1 MDRLL
6 IYPFEQPQETD
17 LLNAQKFALLGL
29 AQLAAAALGSGPL
42 LQGLACTPGTGLTV
56 SVAPGQIYQSEVV
69 DATAFSSLAA
79 DSRTVLKQGVVWTPT
94 VLNCPAPG
102 VAGQSIN
109 YLVEVGFLEAD
120 IDPVVLPFYDASN
133 PTVPYN
139 GPNGS
144 GVPSNTVRSDE
155 CVVQVKAGTAATT
168 GTQTTPAVDAG
179 FIGAYVVTVA
189 YGAASITT
197 GNIAIAGGAPFISAG
212 IGQTF
217 QVCAGNPNGQLA
229 GTAAAAV
236 TAFPTLAYDIAHN
249 ALWVCT
255 TTGTSSTAVWSE
267 VGGSGAWPYWCGTST
282 GTANAQTLAT
292 PATMLAL
299 ATGTAVAWE
308 IGAGLTNTAA
318 TTLTVGTFGT
328 FPIRKDGPAG
338 PIALTGGE
346 LVAGNLVSGRF
357 DGAYIHLAATE
368 MGSAALANASSNTGT
383 VAAVSGAAVVGN
395 VPVFS
400 DVLGTVKDS
409 GIPAKPGTIVYFSGA
424 QTITAAN
431 YAENFV
437 STATGSLTVPQT
449 TTTWPGFSFSVSA
462 NVGTVTVIP
471 NAADKINEGTPGA
484 SYLVPNGTS
493 ALFVGDGAGNIE
505 VFYQTAIPGASPA
518 PQYIS
523 TSQSISSG
531 QYLVDTSGGPVSL
544 TLPASP
550 ALGYAIRLIDA
561 ADTFSTNPMTLVSGG
576 GGNTI
581 YGSTANFVCDLSGAD
596 LTVFY
601 KSGNWSIQ

>member
-56 SVAPGQIYQSEVV
+56 SVSPGQIYQSEVA

-102 VAGQSIN
+102 SAGQSIN

-120 IDPVVLPFYDASN
+120 TNPVVLPFYDASN

-144 GVPSNTVRSDE
+144 GVPSNTIRSDE

-168 GTQTTPAVDAG
+168 GTQTTPAADAG

-197 GNIAIAGGAPFISAG
+197 GNIAIAAGAPFISAG

-236 TAFPTLAYDIAHN
+236 TAFPTVAYDIAHN

-255 TTGTSSTAVWSE
+255 TTGTASTAVWTE
-267 VGGSGAWPYWCGTST
+267 VGQNTPWPFWCGTST
-282 GTANAQTLAT
+282 GSANAQTVT
-292 PATMLAL
+292 PPPAMQAFP
-299 ATGTAVAWE
+299 TGTGLAWVA
-308 IGAGLTNTAA
+308 GYSNTAA
-318 TTLTVGTFGT
+318 ATLTVGSYGT
-328 FPIRKDGPAG
+328 FAIRKEGPSG
-338 PIALTGGE
+338 PVALTGGE
-346 LVAGNLVSGRF
+346 IVVGNIISARF
-357 DGAYIHLAATE
+357 DGTYIQLTATE
-368 MGSAALANASSNTGT
+368 MGTAALKNTGNT
-383 VAAVSGAAVVGN
+383 VV
-395 VPVFS
+395 
-400 DVLGTVKDS
+400 DS
-409 GIPAKPGTIVYFSGA
+409 G
-424 QTITAAN
+424 
-431 YAENFV
+431 
-437 STATGSLTVPQT
+437 TGSLEVAEPCAGT
-449 TTTWPGFSFSVSA
+449 TTGTSVTYTSS
-462 NVGTVTVIP
+462 NRGQLVNRSNSGTNMSDTLPSGMPNGWYVTVANRDASAGLTFTAP
-471 NAADKINEGTPGA
+471 GGTN
-484 SYLVPNGTS
+484 LNG
-493 ALFVGDGAGNIE
+493 VN
-505 VFYQTAIPGASPA
+505 
-518 PQYIS
+518 
-523 TSQSISSG
+523 
-531 QYLVDTSGGPVSL
+531 GGSL
-544 TLPASP
+544 TLTCGQIVSFSADSSANLWTGMTPVPKAVAKQLQYINSTQALGPGGYLIDTSAGPITITLESSP
-550 ALGYAIRLIDA
+550 AVGDNY
-561 ADTFSTNPMTLVSGG
+561 TLVDMLGTWG
-576 GGNTI
+576 QNNLIVNPNGATVNGLAGNLI
-581 YGSTANFVCDLSGAD
+581 CDTAGAATAI
-596 LTVFY
+596 LEY
-601 KSGNWSIQ
+601 KSGTWTIN

>member
-56 SVAPGQIYQSEVV
+56 SVAPGQIYQSEVA
-69 DATAFSSLAA
+69 DATAFSSLPA

-102 VAGQSIN
+102 TAGQSIN

-179 FIGAYVVTVA
+179 FIAAYVVTVA

-236 TAFPTLAYDIAHN
+236 TAFPTVAYDIAHN

-255 TTGTSSTAVWSE
+255 TTGSASTAVWTE
-267 VGGSGAWPYWCGTST
+267 VGGGSGAWPYWCGTST
-282 GTANAQTLAT
+282 GTANAQTIAT
-292 PATMLAL
+292 PATMLSL
-299 ATGTAVAWE
+299 ATGSAVAWE
-308 IGAGLTNTAA
+308 VGTGLTNTGA

-328 FPIRKDGPAG
+328 IALRKDGPSG
-338 PIALTGGE
+338 PIALAGGE
-346 LVAGNLVSGRF
+346 LVAGNLVSARF
-357 DGAYIHLAATE
+357 DGTYLHLSATE
-368 MGSAALANASSNTGT
+368 MGTAALANASSNTGT
-383 VAAVSGAAVVGN
+383 VAAVYGTTTAGKLAEFNDATGTIKEGPALSSAQTTVAAVSGAGSITPGHVVT
-395 VPVFS
+395 FS
-400 DVLGTVKDS
+400 D
-409 GIPAKPGTIVYFSGA
+409 A
-424 QTITAAN
+424 
-431 YAENFV
+431 
-437 STATGSLTVPQT
+437 
-449 TTTWPGFSFSVSA
+449 
-462 NVGTVTVIP
+462 
-471 NAADKINEGTPGA
+471 
-484 SYLVPNGTS
+484 NGTL
-493 ALFVGDGAGNIE
+493 ADGG
-505 VFYQTAIPGASPA
+505 
-518 PQYIS
+518 
-523 TSQSISSG
+523 
-531 QYLVDTSGGPVSL
+531 
-544 TLPASP
+544 
-550 ALGYAIRLIDA
+550 
-561 ADTFSTNPMTLVSGG
+561 
-576 GGNTI
+576 
-581 YGSTANFVCDLSGAD
+581 
-596 LTVFY
+596 
-601 KSGNWSIQ
+601 

>member
-17 LLNAQKFALLGL
+17 LLNAQKFAMLGL
-29 AQLAAAALGSGPL
+29 AQLAGAALGSGPL

-56 SVAPGQIYQSEVV
+56 SVAAGQIYQSEVV

-79 DSRTVLKQGVVWTPT
+79 DSRTALKQGVVWTPT

-102 VAGQSIN
+102 TAGQSIN
-109 YLVEVGFLEAD
+109 YLVEVGFVEAD
-120 IDPVVLPFYDASN
+120 IDPVILPFYDASN

-189 YGAASITT
+189 YGAASITS
-197 GNIAIAGGAPFISAG
+197 GNITVAAGAPFISAG

-229 GTAAAAV
+229 GTAAAAS
-236 TAFPTLAYDIAHN
+236 TAFPTMAYDIAHG

-255 TTGTSSTAVWSE
+255 TTGTASTAVWAE
-267 VGGSGAWPYWCGTST
+267 VGGGSGAWPYWCGTST
-282 GTANAQTLAT
+282 GTANAQTITT
-292 PATMLAL
+292 PAAMLSL
-299 ATGTAVAWE
+299 ATGTSVALE
-308 IGAGLTNTAA
+308 IGAGLTNTGA
-318 TTLTVGTFGT
+318 TTLTVGSFGT
-328 FPIRKDGPAG
+328 FPLRKDGPTG
-338 PIALTGGE
+338 PVALAGGE
-346 LVAGNLVSGRF
+346 LVAGNLVSARF
-357 DGAYIHLAATE
+357 DGTYLHLTATE
-368 MGSAALANASSNTGT
+368 MGTAALANASSNTGT
-383 VAAVSGAAVVGN
+383 VAAVSGAVAVGN
-395 VPVFS
+395 VPAFS
-400 DVLGTVKDS
+400 DVLGTLMDS
-409 GIPAKPGTIVYFSGA
+409 GVKSKLGAVVYFSGA
-424 QTITAAN
+424 LTITAAN

-437 STATGSLTVPQT
+437 STATGTLTVPQT
-449 TTTWPGFSFSVSA
+449 TATWAGFSFSVSA
-462 NVGTVTVIP
+462 NVGTVTVVP

-505 VFYQTAIPGASPA
+505 VFYQTAIPGSSPA

-523 TSQSISSG
+523 TSQSIVGG
-531 QYLVDTSGGPVSL
+531 QYAVDTSAAPLSL

-550 ALGYAIRLIDA
+550 AMGTSIVLMDA
-561 ADTFSTNPMTLVSGG
+561 EDTWAVNNVTLVAGG
-576 GGNTI
+576 TNTI
-581 YGSTANFVCDLSGAD
+581 NGSLSAFSLDVLGAQV
-596 LTVFY
+596 LLVY
-601 KSGNWSIQ
+601 KSGNWGIE

>member
-17 LLNAQKFALLGL
+17 LLNAQKFALLGM

-56 SVAPGQIYQSEVV
+56 SVAPGQIYQSEVA
-69 DATAFSSLAA
+69 DATAFSSLPA

-102 VAGQSIN
+102 TAGQSIN

-168 GTQTTPAVDAG
+168 GTQTTPAVDSG
-179 FIGAYVVTVA
+179 FIAAYVVTVA

-197 GNIAIAGGAPFISAG
+197 GNIAPAAGAPFISAG

-236 TAFPTLAYDIAHN
+236 TAFPTVAYDIAHN

-255 TTGTSSTAVWSE
+255 TTGSASTAVWTE
-267 VGGSGAWPYWCGTST
+267 VGGGSGAWPYWCGTST
-282 GTANAQTLAT
+282 GTANAQTIAT
-292 PATMLAL
+292 PATMLSL
-299 ATGTAVAWE
+299 ATGSAVAWE
-308 IGAGLTNTAA
+308 VGAGLTNTAA

-328 FPIRKDGPAG
+328 IPLRKDGPTG
-338 PIALTGGE
+338 PIALVGGE
-346 LVAGNLVSGRF
+346 LVAGNMVSARF
-357 DGAYIHLAATE
+357 DGTYLHLTATE
-368 MGSAALANASSNTGT
+368 MGTAALANASSNTGT
-383 VAAVSGAAVVGN
+383 VAAVSGSGSITPGHIAVFGDALGSVSDGGPAGVAAAPTYLNYSNNNQTMSAGVYNADTSTAEGGA
-395 VPVFS
+395 FI
-400 DVLGTVKDS
+400 VLL
-409 GIPAKPGTIVYFSGA
+409 PA
-424 QTITAAN
+424 TITLGQSWEFRDFTGAWSYN
-431 YAENFV
+431 NF
-437 STATGSLTVPQT
+437 TINPNGHTIMGQT
-449 TTTWPGFSFSVSA
+449 SNLIC
-462 NVGTVTVIP
+462 NVG
-471 NAADKINEGTPGA
+471 G
-484 SYLVPNGTS
+484 LVFALVFNGT
-493 ALFVGDGAGNIE
+493 
-505 VFYQTAIPGASPA
+505 
-518 PQYIS
+518 
-523 TSQSISSG
+523 
-531 QYLVDTSGGPVSL
+531 
-544 TLPASP
+544 TLE
-550 ALGYAIRLIDA
+550 L
-561 ADTFSTNPMTLVSGG
+561 
-576 GGNTI
+576 
-581 YGSTANFVCDLSGAD
+581 
-596 LTVFY
+596 
-601 KSGNWSIQ
+601 Q